1 MKKIFVQKSLM
12 GNINKHFSKEYN
24 RLHIVVWMDENKLT
38 TVSFIGRQDPA
49 VSLYSTYLHLVYNPG
64 EDKLVFDQ
72 AGVVIFY
79 SKPDE
84 DIYINKKEENDYDV
98 VISMVPL
105 SPIEEYVPILDEMD
119 IPSE

>member
-1 MKKIFVQKSLM
+1 MKKIFVQKSLTS
-12 GNINKHFSKEYN
+12 NINKHFSKEYN
-24 RLHIVVWMDENKLT
+24 RLHIVVWMDKNKLT
-38 TVSFIGRQDPA
+38 DVSFIGRQDPA
-49 VSLYSTYLHLVYNPG
+49 VSLYATYLHLVYNPG
-64 EDKLVFDQ
+64 EDKLMFDQ
-72 AGVVIFY
+72 GGIVILY
-79 SKPDE
+79 TKPDE